1 MTNSF
6 MLEPFIFVSYNIKR
20 THVRNIY
27 AETATVVEGMKKT
40 CRWIGEEFI
49 EGDCFKAVFNSSCKI
64 GAH

>member
-40 CRWIGEEFI
+40 CTVDGLEKSLSKGTVLKQFLI
-49 EGDCFKAVFNSSCKI
+49 AVVR
-64 GAH
+64 